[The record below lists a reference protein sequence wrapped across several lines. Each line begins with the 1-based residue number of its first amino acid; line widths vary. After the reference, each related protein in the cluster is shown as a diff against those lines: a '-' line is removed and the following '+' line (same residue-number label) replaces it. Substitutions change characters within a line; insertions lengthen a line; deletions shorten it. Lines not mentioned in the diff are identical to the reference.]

1 LSDVKIMNGPFRNPN
16 EYERCKTHFCLRHN
30 EMFSNELEEDWSSKE
45 KVKDCNSTKLF
56 TKN

>member
-1 LSDVKIMNGPFRNPN
+1 MNGPFRNPN

-56 TKN
+56 TKNW